1 MRTWEAELRQGE
13 QVHAVGDAHILGVL
27 ALRGVALEGVALRGL
42 RLGPLSLLPEGA
54 PPGLTQRHTVHAGRL
69 TVLLSDKRRH
79 EDRQD
84 LRIQRR
90 QALDFLFLGD
100 LKQVEI
106 RVTAAVPALL
116 CLTLLL

>member
-13 QVHAVGDAHILGVL
+13 QVHAVGDAHVLGVL
-27 ALRGVALEGVALRGL
+27 APGAAGVALRGL

-90 QALDFLFLGD
+90 QALDSLILGD

-116 CLTLLL
+116 CLTLPS

>member
-13 QVHAVGDAHILGVL
+13 QVHAVGDAHVLGVL
-27 ALRGVALEGVALRGL
+27 APGAAGVALRGL

-69 TVLLSDKRRH
+69 TVLSDKRRH

-90 QALDFLFLGD
+90 QALDSLILGD

-116 CLTLLL
+116 CLTLPS